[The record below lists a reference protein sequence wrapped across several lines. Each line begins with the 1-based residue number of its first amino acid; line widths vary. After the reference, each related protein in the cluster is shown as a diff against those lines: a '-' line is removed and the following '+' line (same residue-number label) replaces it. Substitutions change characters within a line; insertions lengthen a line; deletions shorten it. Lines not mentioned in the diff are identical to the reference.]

1 MSRRVPKV
9 GALLGLTLLCSLLAS
24 GVALGQQQ
32 EKPLEVTYREQDGSR
47 PGRLKVTVAMSGT
60 QWRPDLRLDTA
71 DVTATIDGQRV
82 EVTGATP
89 LQEQR
94 GSRGKVAIVLAV
106 DTSGSMLQGPNG
118 VPNIDRAKEAA
129 DAFVQRMRPGT
140 QLGLVAFS
148 TTPSVVQPL
157 TTDRELVRGR
167 IRALTAT
174 GDTALYDAVAL
185 GSRQLASVQ
194 AQHTL
199 VVLSDGRDDGSRIGP
214 EAAIAAAEQA
224 DVTVYTVGLSTPGRG
239 KQDQEA
245 LAKLA
250 EGTEE
255 GKAFEVGNAD
265 GLVAQFSNIA
275 QTLASQY
282 VVEMKLPPGLGPQV
296 AFELR
301 ARANGAEGVLSIPEF
316 IIAGQGS
323 PATTRPRAPVT
334 LPPVPGLS
342 RLESPQGRYVMAI
355 AGFATVLLACL
366 LLFGPGSR
374 SGRPYRALRQRLS
387 PYSLTPA
394 IADDHPRLTAF
405 GSSEW
410 AGRATAMAETLVRR
424 GNLEEAFLDR
434 LESAGLNMRVAEFVL
449 ISLGSAFIPPLLAL
463 IVTRNLLIA
472 GIVVLLGTVAPF
484 LYLSVRASRRQAK
497 FEEQLPSTLQLLSGA
512 LQAGHSLQQAV
523 DTVVHEAGDPIAGE
537 FQRVLTEARLG
548 RPLEEAFEA
557 MAKRTNSVDFTWTV
571 MAIRLQRQVG
581 GNLAEVLNT
590 VSQTIR
596 DRYTLKRQVKALSA
610 EGRLSSL
617 ILSVLPVLMFV
628 ALLIFNPL
636 FLRPLFTTTLGI
648 GLMGGAAVLMIFG
661 VFWLKKITEI
671 KV

>member
-1 MSRRVPKV
+1 MSHRVAKAGV
-9 GALLGLTLLCSLLAS
+9 VLLLTVLGSLVAG
-24 GVALGQQQ
+24 GVASAQQD
-32 EKPLEVTYREQDGSR
+32 PLKVDYREQDGT
-47 PGRLKVTVAMSGT
+47 PGRLQVTVSMSGSAWNPS
-60 QWRPDLRLDTA
+60 QRLGKGDFSA
-71 DVTATIDGQRV
+71 WMNGR
-82 EVTGATP
+82 EVPVQGAAP
-89 LQEQR
+89 LQEQQGTR
-94 GSRGKVAIVLAV
+94 GTLAV
-106 DTSGSMLQGPNG
+106 VLVIDTSASMAESGK
-118 VPNIDRAKEAA
+118 ITRAKAAA
-129 DAFVQRMRPGT
+129 DRFAGAMRPGDR
-140 QLGLVAFS
+140 LGLVAFS
-148 TTPSVVQPL
+148 DQPRVLQRLTTNHQQVRNSIADLTASGRTALNDAVVQASRL
-157 TTDRELVRGR
+157 LVNEPGQRNLVVVSDGKDDGSAASLNQAIAAARRSRVIVHTVSLPGGEQDPQALRRLAEGTRG
-167 IRALTAT
+167 TAYEV
-174 GDTALYDAVAL
+174 ADAEGL
-185 GSRQLASVQ
+185 ERQLASIRE
-194 AQHTL
+194 
-199 VVLSDGRDDGSRIGP
+199 S
-214 EAAIAAAEQA
+214 
-224 DVTVYTVGLSTPGRG
+224 
-239 KQDQEA
+239 
-245 LAKLA
+245 
-250 EGTEE
+250 
-255 GKAFEVGNAD
+255 
-265 GLVAQFSNIA
+265 
-275 QTLASQY
+275 LASQY
-282 VVEMKLPPGLGPQV
+282 VVDLSLPPGLGSEVEFRLRV
-296 AFELR
+296 ATPAASDEFTI
-301 ARANGAEGVLSIPEF
+301 ARFFLS
-316 IIAGQGS
+316 GQGS
-323 PATTRPRAPVT
+323 TATTRPGTPAT
-334 LPPVPGLS
+334 LPPVPDLS

-366 LLFGPGSR
+366 LLFGPGPR

-434 LESAGLNMRVAEFVL
+434 LEAAGLNMRVAEFVL
-449 ISLGSAFIPPLLAL
+449 ISLGSAFIPPLLVL
-463 IVTRNLLIA
+463 VVTRNLLIA
-472 GIVVLLGTVAPF
+472 GIVVLLGTVGPF

-617 ILSVLPVLMFV
+617 ILSVLPLLMFA
-628 ALLIFNPL
+628 ALLIFNPR
-636 FLRPLFTTTLGI
+636 FLRPLFTTTMGI
-648 GLMGGAAVLMIFG
+648 MLMGGAAVLMIFG

>member
-1 MSRRVPKV
+1 MSRRAVTV
-9 GALLGLTLLCSLLAS
+9 GALVALTLLGSLLVG
-24 GVALGQQQ
+24 GVALGQP
-32 EKPLEVTYREQDGSR
+32 EKPVEVDFRRSEAS
-47 PGRLKVTVAMSGT
+47 PGELKVTVAMSGT
-60 QWRPDLRLDTA
+60 QWRPDQRLTSGDF
-71 DVTATIDGQRV
+71 TATINGQPV
-82 EVTGATP
+82 EVTGASA
-89 LQEQR
+89 LQEQK
-94 GSRGKVAIVLAV
+94 GSRGQLAVMLAV
-106 DTSGSMLQGPNG
+106 DTSGSMLADPGG
-118 VPNIDRAKEAA
+118 VRNIDRAKAA
-129 DAFVQRMRPGT
+129 AVAFVQKMRPGDR
-140 QLGLVAFS
+140 LGLIGFS
-148 TTPSVVQPL
+148 TTPAVVQTL
-157 TTDRELVRGR
+157 TTDHQLVRTAIGS
-167 IRALTAT
+167 LTAQ

-185 GSRQLASVQ
+185 ASRQLAG
-194 AQHTL
+194 AKGQHNL
-199 VVLSDGRDDGSRIGP
+199 VVLSDGRDDGSKIGRDGAIT
-214 EAAIAAAEQA
+214 AAVRAG
-224 DVTVYTVGLSTPGRG
+224 VTIYTVGLNGPGRV

-245 LAKLA
+245 LRELA
-250 EGTEE
+250 EGTD
-255 GKAFEVGNAD
+255 GQAFEVGNAD
-265 GLVAQFSNIA
+265 ELVKQFSDIA

-282 VVEMKLPPGLGPQV
+282 VVDMKLPPGVGSKV
-296 AFELR
+296 DFELK
-301 ARANGAEGVLSIPEF
+301 ARVGVQEGVLTIPGF
-316 IIAGQGS
+316 QIAGPVS
-323 PATTRPRAPVT
+323 PATTRPRTPAG
-334 LPPVPGLS
+334 LPPVPPLS
-342 RLESPQGRYVMAI
+342 RLESPQGRYVIAI

-374 SGRPYRALRQRLS
+374 STRPYRALRQRLS

-424 GNLEEAFLDR
+424 GNLEETFLDR
-434 LESAGLNMRVAEFVL
+434 LEAAGLNMRVAEFVL

-463 IVTRNLLIA
+463 IITRNLLVA

-548 RPLEEAFEA
+548 RPLEEALEA
-557 MAKRTNSVDFTWTV
+557 MATRTSSVDFTWTV

-596 DRYTLKRQVKALSA
+596 DRYSLKRQVKALSA
-610 EGRLSSL
+610 EGRLSSI

-636 FLRPLFTTTLGI
+636 FLRPLFTTSLGLM
-648 GLMGGAAVLMIFG
+648 LMGGAAVLMIFG

>member
-1 MSRRVPKV
+1 MSRCVAKAGALAV
-9 GALLGLTLLCSLLAS
+9 LALLGSLLLG

-32 EKPLEVTYREQDGSR
+32 EAKKPLEVTYRQQDGST

-60 QWRPDLRLDTA
+60 AWGRGQQLGRDSFGATMNQRP
-71 DVTATIDGQRV
+71 VTVA
-82 EVTGATP
+82 GATP
-89 LQEQR
+89 LGAQQ
-94 GSRGKVAIVLAV
+94 GNRGKLSVILAV
-106 DTSGSMLQGPNG
+106 DTSGSMRVND
-118 VPNIDRAKEAA
+118 NIGKARSAA
-129 DAFVQRMRPGT
+129 TRFA
-140 QLGLVAFS
+140 
-148 TTPSVVQPL
+148 
-157 TTDRELVRGR
+157 RELPPDTRVGVISFGTRTKLELDLTPDRGR
-167 IRALTAT
+167 VLRVIDGLEAETS
-174 GDTALYDAVAL
+174 GGTALYDAVVK
-185 GSRQLASVQ
+185 GSELLTGEPG
-194 AQHTL
+194 QHNL
-199 VVLSDGRDDGSRIGP
+199 VVLSDGRHEGTSTTLQQAITAAKGAKVTIRSVAL
-214 EAAIAAAEQA
+214 EAGFLEAKDKVALRTLATATGGK
-224 DVTVYTVGLSTPGRG
+224 TVS
-239 KQDQEA
+239 A
-245 LAKLA
+245 LAEDLGNVLQDL
-250 EGTEE
+250 GTE
-255 GKAFEVGNAD
+255 
-265 GLVAQFSNIA
+265 
-275 QTLASQY
+275 LASQY
-282 VVEMKLPPGLGPQV
+282 VVELVLPSGLGTRV
-296 AFELR
+296 DFRLR
-301 ARANGAEGVLSIPEF
+301 VEANGAVGLFEIPDFLLE
-316 IIAGQGS
+316 GQGS
-323 PATTRPRAPVT
+323 TATTRPGAPAK

-342 RLESPQGRYVMAI
+342 RLESPQGRYVMAV

-374 SGRPYRALRQRLS
+374 STRPYRALRQRLS

-424 GNLEEAFLDR
+424 GNLEETFLDR

-449 ISLGSAFIPPLLAL
+449 ISLGSAFIPPFLAL
-463 IVTRNLLIA
+463 VITRNLLIA

-581 GNLAEVLNT
+581 GNLAEVLTT

-617 ILSVLPVLMFV
+617 ILSILPVLMFV

-648 GLMGGAAVLMIFG
+648 MLMGGAAVLMIFG

>member
-9 GALLGLTLLCSLLAS
+9 GALLALTLLGSLLVS
-24 GVALGQQQ
+24 GVALGQQ
-32 EKPLEVTYREQDGSR
+32 EEKKPLEVTYREQDVSSGL
-47 PGRLKVTVAMSGT
+47 LKVTVAMSGT
-60 QWRPDLRLDTA
+60 QWRPDLRLDSDDFT
-71 DVTATIDGQRV
+71 VTMNGQPV

-94 GSRGKVAIVLAV
+94 GSRGKVAIILAV
-106 DTSGSMLQGPNG
+106 DTSGSMLEGPNG

-140 QLGLVAFS
+140 QLGLIAFS
-148 TTPSVVQPL
+148 STPVVVQPL
-157 TTDRELVRGR
+157 TTDRELVRRR
-167 IRALTAT
+167 IGSLTAT
-174 GDTALYDAVAL
+174 GDTALYDAVVL
-185 GSRQLASVQ
+185 GSQKLVAMQ
-194 AQHTL
+194 AQRTL
-199 VVLSDGRDDGSRIGP
+199 VVLSDGQDDGSKTGSRDAID
-214 EAAIAAAEQA
+214 AAKRAG
-224 DVTVYTVGLSTPGRG
+224 VTIYTVGLNAPGRG

-245 LAKLA
+245 LAELA
-250 EGTEE
+250 KGTQE
-255 GKAFEVGNAD
+255 GKAFEVDNAD
-265 GLVAQFSNIA
+265 VLVDRFSDIA

-282 VVEMKLPPGLGPQV
+282 VVEMKLPPGLGPKV
-296 AFELR
+296 DFELT
-301 ARANGAEGVLSIPEF
+301 ARANGAEGRLSIPEF
-316 IIAGQGS
+316 VIAGQGAT
-323 PATTRPRAPVT
+323 ATTRPKPVG
-334 LPPVPGLS
+334 PSPVPALS
-342 RLESPQGRYVMAI
+342 WLETPQGRYVMAVT
-355 AGFATVLLACL
+355 GFATVLLACL

-374 SGRPYRALRQRLS
+374 SARPYRALRQRLS
-387 PYSLTPA
+387 PYSLTRA
-394 IADDHPRLTAF
+394 IADDQPRLTAF

-424 GNLEEAFLDR
+424 GNLEETFLDR

-449 ISLGSAFIPPLLAL
+449 ISLGSAFIPPFLVLL
-463 IVTRNLLIA
+463 VTRNLLIA
-472 GIVVLLGTVAPF
+472 GIVVLLGTVGPF
-484 LYLSVRASRRQAK
+484 LYLSVRASRRQAR

-557 MAKRTNSVDFTWTV
+557 MAKRTNSMDFTWTV

-610 EGRLSSL
+610 EGRLSSV
-617 ILSVLPVLMFV
+617 ILSVLPLLMFA

-636 FLRPLFTTTLGI
+636 FLQPLFTTTLGI
-648 GLMGGAAVLMIFG
+648 GLMAGAAVLMIFG

>member
-1 MSRRVPKV
+1 MSRRVTRV
-9 GALLGLTLLCSLLAS
+9 GALVALTLLGSLLVG
-24 GVALGQQQ
+24 GVALGQQ
-32 EKPLEVTYREQDGSR
+32 EKKPLEVTYREQEGS
-47 PGRLKVTVAMSGT
+47 PGRLKITVAMSGT
-60 QWRPDLRLDTA
+60 QWRPELRLHDTDFA
-71 DVTATIDGQRV
+71 ATINGKPV

-94 GSRGKVAIVLAV
+94 GTRGKVAIVLAV
-106 DTSGSMLQGPNG
+106 DTSGSMLEAPNG
-118 VPNIDRAKEAA
+118 VRNIDRAKEAA

-140 QLGLVAFS
+140 QLGLIAFS
-148 TTPSVVQPL
+148 TTPVVVQGL
-157 TTDRELVRGR
+157 TTDRELVRSR
-167 IRALTAT
+167 IRSLTAT

-185 GSRQLASVQ
+185 ASRQLSAVQ
-194 AQHTL
+194 GQRTL
-199 VVLSDGRDDGSRIGP
+199 VVLSDGRDDGSKSGSGGAID
-214 EAAIAAAEQA
+214 AAKRAG
-224 DVTVYTVGLSTPGRG
+224 VTVYTVGLSAPGRG

-245 LAKLA
+245 LRELA
-250 EGTEE
+250 EGTHE

-265 GLVAQFSNIA
+265 GLVAQFSDIA

-296 AFELR
+296 DLQLK
-301 ARANGAEGVLSIPEF
+301 ARANGAEGLLSIPEF
-316 IIAGQGS
+316 ILEGQGS
-323 PATTRPRAPVT
+323 TATTQPKAPVG
-334 LPPVPGLS
+334 LAPVPGLS
-342 RLESPQGRYVMAI
+342 KLESPQGRYVMAI

-366 LLFGPGSR
+366 VLFGPGSR
-374 SGRPYRALRQRLS
+374 SARPYRALRQRLS

-394 IADDHPRLTAF
+394 IAEDHPRLTAF

-424 GNLEEAFLDR
+424 GNLEETFLDR

-449 ISLGSAFIPPLLAL
+449 ISLGSAFIPPFLVL

-472 GIVVLLGTVAPF
+472 GIVVLLGTVGPF

-617 ILSVLPVLMFV
+617 ILSILPLLMFV

-636 FLRPLFTTTLGI
+636 FLRPLFTTTI
-648 GLMGGAAVLMIFG
+648 GLMLMGGAAVLMIFG